1 MNKLLPLFLL
11 SVILAGCVDSE
22 PTQVIDRTSGFYAI
36 SGPRITVEDSCFHCP
51 VGENTLNES
60 VIFSL
65 FVQVDPN
72 NSQRI
77 QFYGLQGADTG
88 DMDRRIFPKCTRSQ
102 DCEVF
107 GTIQAGGDFEID
119 IENNGHRYA
128 ATGTIA
134 RIDNNPAGLYAIQL
148 QGQYSYEDITIDY
161 NLQGSQVSLRLD

>member
-1 MNKLLPLFLL
+1 MQKLFSIFLL
-11 SVILAGCVDSE
+11 SVFITGCVDSE
-22 PTQVIDRTSGFYAI
+22 PVQIIDRTSGFYAL
-36 SGPRITVEDSCFHCP
+36 SGPRVTVDDSCFHCP

-60 VIFSL
+60 ITFSL

-72 NSQRI
+72 NPERI

-88 DMDRRIFPKCTRSQ
+88 DMDRRVFPECTRSQ

-107 GTIQAGGDFEID
+107 GTIQTGGAFEID
-119 IENNGHRYA
+119 IENNGHRYQ

-134 RIDNNPAGLYAIQL
+134 RVENNPAGLYALQL

-161 NLQGSQVSLRLD
+161 NLQGRQVSLTLD